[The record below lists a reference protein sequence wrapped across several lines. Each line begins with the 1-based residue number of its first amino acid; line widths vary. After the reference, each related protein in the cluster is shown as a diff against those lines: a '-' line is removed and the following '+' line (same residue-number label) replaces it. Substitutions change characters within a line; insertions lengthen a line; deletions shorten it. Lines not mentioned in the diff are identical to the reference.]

1 MEGHNADCIDYW
13 GVHNGLLEV
22 HNGLEEVHNDLEEV
36 HKYLEEVHKY
46 LEEVHNDLEEDH
58 SDQVEVHNY
67 LTAVVE
73 SNCVM
78 EPPGGHALVCG
89 YHQAEA
95 RSGRA
100 VSYHSLVS

>member
-1 MEGHNADCIDYW
+1 MVQDYLQIQFLLGLHGYFEGA
-13 GVHNGLLEV
+13 

-36 HKYLEEVHKY
+36 HNNLVVARNY
-46 LEEVHNDLEEDH
+46 LEEDH
-58 SDQVEVHNY
+58 NHLEEVYNY

>member
-1 MEGHNADCIDYW
+1 MVLGCLRIQFLLGLHGYFE
-13 GVHNGLLEV
+13 GVHN
-22 HNGLEEVHNDLEEV
+22 D
-36 HKYLEEVHKY
+36 LEEVHKY
-46 LEEVHNDLEEDH
+46 LEEVHNDLEEVHNDLE
-58 SDQVEVHNY
+58 EVHNY

>member
-1 MEGHNADCIDYW
+1 MVLGCLQIQFLLGLHGYFEGD
-13 GVHNGLLEV
+13 

-36 HKYLEEVHKY
+36 HKYLEEVH
-46 LEEVHNDLEEDH
+46 NDLEEVH

-73 SNCVM
+73 NNCVT
-78 EPPGGHALVCG
+78 EPPGDHALVCG

-95 RSGRA
+95 RSGKV

>member
-1 MEGHNADCIDYW
+1 MVLGCLRIQFLLVLHGYFEG
-13 GVHNGLLEV
+13 
-22 HNGLEEVHNDLEEV
+22 VHNDLE
-36 HKYLEEVHKY
+36 
-46 LEEVHNDLEEDH
+46 
-58 SDQVEVHNY
+58 EVHNY

-95 RSGRA
+95 RSGKV